1 LEKVDISQD
10 FQSAIGK
17 AADVLLAGGV
27 IAFPTETLYGLGVDI
42 RNEAAIRRLFTI
54 KKRSDNSPVLILIP
68 SIESLIQYVDD
79 VPPIALRL
87 IELFWPGGLTLVFK
101 AGTMASPLLTA
112 GTGRI
117 GIRFSSNPVAT
128 SLARAIDSAIT
139 GTSTNISGKPAC
151 RSAQDVLDCFG
162 ENVDLILD
170 GGKTAHS
177 VASTVLDVTTDPP
190 RILRQGVV
198 SREQIKTCVSNVVD
212 FG

>member
-42 RNEAAIRRLFTI
+42 RNEAAISRLFKI
-54 KKRSDNSPVLILIP
+54 KKRSADSPVLILIP
-68 SIESLIQYVDD
+68 SVESLAQYVDN

-87 IELFWPGGLTLVFK
+87 IELFWPGGLTLVFE
-101 AGTMASPLLTA
+101 AGAMVSPLLTA
-112 GTGRI
+112 GTGKI
-117 GIRFSSNPVAT
+117 GIRLSGHIVAT
-128 SLARAIDSAIT
+128 SLARAIESAIT
-139 GTSTNISGKPAC
+139 GTSANFSGEPAC
-151 RSAQDVLDCFG
+151 RSAQEVLDCLG

-170 GGKTAHS
+170 GGKTS
-177 VASTVLDVTTDPP
+177 GSIGSTVVDVTTDPL

-198 SREQIKTCVSNVVD
+198 AREQIKECGFNVE
-212 FG
+212 